1 MGVVALVGVV
11 ADQGDQS
18 GGECVGQPH
27 RVADELDAHER
38 AVVQVGQDGDRLA
51 GERRGQVRD
60 RDGVAGDPDVGGLP
74 EPVPGGEAGGPG
86 QPEPGLDRPADERAA
101 AYHAVALWTGKR

>member
-1 MGVVALVGVV
+1 MGVNALVGVV
-11 ADQGDQS
+11 ADQGDEVR
-18 GGECVGQPH
+18 GERIGQPDGF
-27 RVADELDAHER
+27 ADEVDPDEG